1 MKIIAVIPARGGSK
15 SIPYKNIKL
24 FCGKPLIAYSVK
36 TALACSSI
44 NRVIVSSDSK
54 DILELAHQ
62 NGAEVPFIRPK
73 EISQDDTTDYPVFEH
88 CLKYLN
94 DHEGYKPDIIVQ
106 LRPTSPLRTPEMVE
120 KAIHKLISRPE
131 ADSVRAVCEPS
142 QNPFKMW
149 RINNSGFI
157 EPLLKDEKTNEP
169 YNQPRQNLPY
179 VYWQNGYI
187 DVTRYSTIIEKKS
200 MTGDQILPLIVD
212 NSEIID
218 IDNDITFQ
226 FAEMI
231 YSSKNK

>member
-15 SIPYKNIKL
+15 SIPKKNL
-24 FCGKPLIAYSVK
+24 VNFCGKPLISYSIEIAK
-36 TALACSSI
+36 KCSSI
-44 NRVIVSSDSK
+44 DRVIVSSDDNEIIDVALK
-54 DILELAHQ
+54 Y
-62 NGAEVPFIRPK
+62 GAEVPFIRPK

-94 DHEGYKPDIIVQ
+94 DYEGYKPDIIVQ

-131 ADSVRAVCEPS
+131 ADSVRSVCEPS

-149 RINNSGFI
+149 MINNSGFI
-157 EPLLKDEKTNEP
+157 EPLLKDEKNNEP

-200 MTGDQILPLIVD
+200 MTGDQILPLVVD
-212 NSEIID
+212 NNEIID
-218 IDNDITFQ
+218 IDNDVTFQ